1 MGKPEYQDLE
11 AGGSL
16 LFPGIDST
24 DNLLRWGFIRKVYGI
39 VACQL
44 ALTALVATVVVLNS
58 GLRNFLA
65 GSMAV
70 QLGLMLLTLLGL
82 VPLYIYRHNHPK
94 NLIFLGLWTA
104 AMSLSLGVAVSFYQT
119 AIVLEA
125 VVLTA
130 AILIALTAYTFYATA
145 KGVEFGFMGPMLFA
159 GLWALIAWSFIQLFF
174 SPGPIARTVFSLLGA
189 LLFSAY
195 IVFDTHMLISR
206 NGIDEYVWTSVS
218 LYLDVVNLFLYILRL
233 LGQAQNNR

>member
-1 MGKPEYQDLE
+1 M
-11 AGGSL
+11 
-16 LFPGIDST
+16 
-24 DNLLRWGFIRKVYGI
+24 
-39 VACQL
+39 ACQL
-44 ALTALVATVVVLNS
+44 VLTALVATVVVLNS

-70 QLGLMLLTLLGL
+70 QLMLMLLTLLGL

-130 AILIALTAYTFYATA
+130 AIVIALTAYTFYATA
-145 KGVEFGFMGPMLFA
+145 KGVEFGCGDAEP
-159 GLWALIAWSFIQLFF
+159 Q
-174 SPGPIARTVFSLLGA
+174 P
-189 LLFSAY
+189 
-195 IVFDTHMLISR
+195 
-206 NGIDEYVWTSVS
+206 
-218 LYLDVVNLFLYILRL
+218 
-233 LGQAQNNR
+233 